1 MAGAPNNIL
10 IEVVCFSYSLRDVLL
25 ARRSTLGALFLELF
39 SLVQII
45 IPVVLSD
52 TSVASATLS

>member
-1 MAGAPNNIL
+1 
-10 IEVVCFSYSLRDVLL
+10 
-25 ARRSTLGALFLELF
+25 LFLELF

-52 TSVASATLS
+52 TSVASATLSWALYISLKDVGEVTLLLLLAILFIKS